1 MHHCARIF
9 CEVGLE
15 FHLATMH
22 DDSDDIHTHNIAQ
35 LATVI
40 MLSFIVANI
49 RHTHLQHLPLSL
61 AYIGNSYY
69 GLLHLC

>member
-22 DDSDDIHTHNIAQ
+22 GNSDDIHTHNIAQ
-35 LATVI
+35 LAAVI
-40 MLSFIVANI
+40 MLTLLTYLSVCEIVPKMN
-49 RHTHLQHLPLSL
+49 
-61 AYIGNSYY
+61 
-69 GLLHLC
+69 